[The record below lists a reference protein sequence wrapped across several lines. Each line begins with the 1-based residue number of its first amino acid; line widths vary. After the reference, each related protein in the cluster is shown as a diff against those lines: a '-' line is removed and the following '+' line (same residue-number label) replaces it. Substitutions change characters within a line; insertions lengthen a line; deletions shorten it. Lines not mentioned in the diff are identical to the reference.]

1 MDSSKTY
8 LYCPM
13 GIPANGKNINMR
25 GKIKGKTTVKA
36 QLILI
41 WGVSAQ

>member
-1 MDSSKTY
+1 MNSSETY
-8 LYCPM
+8 FYCPM
-13 GIPANGKNINMR
+13 DILANEKNISMR

-41 WGVSAQ
+41 